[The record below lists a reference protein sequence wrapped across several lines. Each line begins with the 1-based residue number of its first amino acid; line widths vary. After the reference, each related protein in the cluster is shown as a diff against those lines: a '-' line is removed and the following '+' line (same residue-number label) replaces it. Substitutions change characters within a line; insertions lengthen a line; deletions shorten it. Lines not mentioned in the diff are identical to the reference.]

1 MSSNDLWNTLAQ
13 GLLGFTISVLIVFI
27 IEKLPL
33 RLTAKHG
40 LQHVAITWPWNLPAT
55 NLQSAQPS

>member
-1 MSSNDLWNTLAQ
+1 MSSNDVWNALAQ

-33 RLTAKHG
+33 RLTANHRSWLWRAVCIKTLLWLIFPG
-40 LQHVAITWPWNLPAT
+40 
-55 NLQSAQPS
+55 S